1 MSAEGHSTKVV
12 ITGLAVNGTIAA
24 AKGVA
29 AAISG
34 SGSMLAEAIHTASD
48 CFNQILLLIGLKQAS
63 AGASEKH
70 PLGTGRASYFW
81 SFLVALMLFFG
92 GGVFSIGEGIE
103 KIIHKEPVHHIG
115 LGIGIL
121 LFSLVL
127 ESFALAQCLRELDK
141 KRGDIPRREFLKITK
156 DAELVVC
163 TGENFAAVVG
173 LVFALAALLL
183 ANYVDPRFDGVG
195 GVAVGLVLVWVAVFL
210 ATKVKGLLL
219 GERADPQIEEQV
231 RLAAKDDPRIQ
242 EVLRLIT
249 VQQGPGEVLVAAKLK
264 FEETLSAKEVTESIN
279 AFEARVRKR
288 EPEVKWQFIEP
299 DFEA

>member
-12 ITGLAVNGTIAA
+12 VTGLAVNGTIAV
-24 AKGVA
+24 AKGIA

-48 CFNQILLLIGLKQAS
+48 CINSIFLLIGLRQATQ
-63 AGASEKH
+63 GATEKH

-81 SFLVALMLFFG
+81 SFIVALMLFFG

-103 KIIHKEPVHHIG
+103 KIIHKEPVHHIE

-121 LFSLVL
+121 LFSIVL
-127 ESFALAQCLRELDK
+127 EMFALAQCLRAIDK
-141 KRGDIPRREFLKITK
+141 KRGSASRREYLAVTK

-173 LVFALAALLL
+173 NMFALAALL
-183 ANYVDPRFDGVG
+183 AARFIDSRFDGVG
-195 GVAVGLVLVWVAVFL
+195 GVMVGLVLVWVAVFL
-210 ATKVKGLLL
+210 ARKVKGLLL

-231 RLAAKDDPRIQ
+231 RLAAKDDPKIV

-249 VQQGPGEVLVAAKLK
+249 VQQGPGEVLVAAKLRFDEK
-264 FEETLSAKEVTESIN
+264 ISGKELTESIN
-279 AFEARVRKR
+279 QFEARVRKR

>member
-12 ITGLAVNGTIAA
+12 VTGLAVNGTIAV
-24 AKGVA
+24 AKGIA

-48 CFNQILLLIGLKQAS
+48 CLNSIFLLVGLKQATQ
-63 AGASEKH
+63 GASEKH

-81 SFLVALMLFFG
+81 SFIVALMLFFG

-103 KIIHKEPVHHIG
+103 KIVHKEPVHHIELG
-115 LGIGIL
+115 LGIL
-121 LFSLVL
+121 LFSIVL
-127 ESFALAQCLRELDK
+127 EMFALAQCIRELDK
-141 KRGDIPRREFLKITK
+141 KRGAMSRREYLQVTK

-163 TGENFAAVVG
+163 TGENFAAVIG
-173 LVFALAALLL
+173 NGFALAALL
-183 ANYVDPRFDGVG
+183 AARFIDPRFDGVG
-195 GVAVGLVLVWVAVFL
+195 GVMVGLVLVWVAVFL
-210 ATKVKGLLL
+210 ARKVKGLLL

-231 RLAAKDDPRIQ
+231 RLAAKEDPRIA

-249 VQQGPGEVLVAAKLK
+249 VQQGPGEVLVAAKLR
-264 FEETLSAKEVTESIN
+264 FDENLTARDVTESIN
-279 AFEARVRKR
+279 SFEARVRKR

>member
-1 MSAEGHSTKVV
+1 
-12 ITGLAVNGTIAA
+12 
-24 AKGVA
+24 
-29 AAISG
+29 
-34 SGSMLAEAIHTASD
+34 MLAEAIHTASD
-48 CFNQILLLIGLKQAS
+48 CINSIFLLIGLRQATQ
-63 AGASEKH
+63 GATEKH

-81 SFLVALMLFFG
+81 SFIVALMLFFG

-103 KIIHKEPVHHIG
+103 KIIHKEPVHHIE

-121 LFSLVL
+121 LFSIVL
-127 ESFALAQCLRELDK
+127 EMFALAQCLRAIDK
-141 KRGDIPRREFLKITK
+141 KRGSASRREYLAVTK

-173 LVFALAALLL
+173 NVFALAALL
-183 ANYVDPRFDGVG
+183 AARFIDSRFDGVG
-195 GVAVGLVLVWVAVFL
+195 GVMVGLVLVWVAVFL
-210 ATKVKGLLL
+210 ARKVKGLLL

-231 RLAAKDDPRIQ
+231 RLAAKDDPKIV

-249 VQQGPGEVLVAAKLK
+249 VQQGPGEVLVAAKLRFDEK
-264 FEETLSAKEVTESIN
+264 ISGKELTESIN
-279 AFEARVRKR
+279 QFEARVRKR